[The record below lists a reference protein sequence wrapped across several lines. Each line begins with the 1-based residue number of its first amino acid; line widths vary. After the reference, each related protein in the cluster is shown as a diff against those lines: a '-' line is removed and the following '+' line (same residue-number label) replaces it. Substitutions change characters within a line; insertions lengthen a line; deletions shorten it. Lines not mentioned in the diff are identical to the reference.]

1 LNGNNNKHVSQVF
14 LVQTGETIWEAQ
26 DRIESVAGAP
36 LTEDGTRDVERAAQ
50 ELASC
55 QTDIRVVYACD
66 GESERQTA
74 ELIAKALNAK
84 VRLEPELRELDYGL
98 WQGLTKEEFKRRQPR
113 LYRQWAEAPASIRP
127 PGGET
132 LDEAQARLKTVVKEI
147 LKRHREDAALVV
159 LRPVAVG
166 LLQCLLTND
175 PVERIWRHVD
185 GEFTW
190 ESYEMDSVV
199 L

>member
-1 LNGNNNKHVSQVF
+1 LSDANNKHVSHVF
-14 LVQTGETIWEAQ
+14 LVQTGQTIWEAQ

-50 ELASC
+50 ELADC
-55 QTDIRVVYACD
+55 QADITAVYACD

-74 ELIAKALNAK
+74 ELIAMALGVK
-84 VRLEPELRELDYGL
+84 VRVEPELRELDYGL
-98 WQGLTKEEFKRRQPR
+98 WQGLTREEFKRRQPR
-113 LYRQWAEAPASIRP
+113 VYRQWSEAPASIRP

-132 LDEAQARLKTVVKEI
+132 LDEALKRLRAAIKDI
-147 LKRHREDAALVV
+147 LKRHKDKPALVV

-166 LLQCLLTND
+166 LLQCLQAGE
-175 PVERIWRHVD
+175 PVEQIWKHVD
-185 GEFTW
+185 GGFTW
-190 ESYEMDSVV
+190 ESFEMDSMT